1 GLRAGGGGAGAPWA
15 LPAGLGPFFGAA
27 AAGLVIG
34 ALLTLPTRTPWSP
47 GQTLAPG
54 LLLGGFGVLLAG
66 GWLRPG
72 RFDPDS
78 TEGGFLAAAGQVA
91 AGALGIGILLLVYP
105 DRILDALMGFGL
117 GALAAGLFLAG
128 AARRGPE
135 SIEALEVAAAAE
147 QAALAAVA
155 LATATYLA
163 TLHRAP
169 SGLREWEPL

>member
-1 GLRAGGGGAGAPWA
+1 MAVTLVRIVVGVSALVLVYALLRARRGGAGAPWA

-78 TEGGFLAAAGQVA
+78 TEGGFL
-91 AGALGIGILLLVYP
+91 
-105 DRILDALMGFGL
+105 
-117 GALAAGLFLAG
+117 
-128 AARRGPE
+128 
-135 SIEALEVAAAAE
+135 
-147 QAALAAVA
+147 
-155 LATATYLA
+155 
-163 TLHRAP
+163 
-169 SGLREWEPL
+169 